1 MDQPTFR
8 SPSAADLPAMA
19 ALAAQCQPDPD
30 RFCMY
35 IGTDAES
42 IAADVAEADRWTDST
57 VVAERDGE
65 LIGWLL
71 AEVDPDMGRLW
82 WWGPFATEALDPIGD
97 QLYTEVRRCLDENF
111 DVAFDEEEACAD
123 DRSVSI
129 PAWCAR
135 HGLES
140 NTASVLLRRNP
151 GPIAVVDDRI
161 RPLVG
166 APPDSESPSESE
178 SDSDEE
184 AARRAVRALHD
195 IAFPGTHTTPAA
207 LVASTHPRSVIEVDG
222 AVVGYVAFEM
232 QSDGSGYIDYLAVD
246 EAQQG
251 QGFGGALV
259 DYACKQMFEAGAAYA
274 HLTVREDNAAARA
287 LYARLGFIE
296 ERLARPFRRGF
307 SLD

>member
-1 MDQPTFR
+1 
-8 SPSAADLPAMA
+8 
-19 ALAAQCQPDPD
+19 
-30 RFCMY
+30 MY
-35 IGTDAES
+35 LGMDAES
-42 IAADVAEADRWTDST
+42 IAADVAEADRWTETT
-57 VVAERDGE
+57 VVAERNGE

-97 QLYTEVRRCLDENF
+97 QLRTEVRRCLAENF

-135 HGLES
+135 HDLVS

-151 GPIAVVDDRI
+151 GPIAADPRV
-161 RPLVG
+161 RPLAG
-166 APPDSESPSESE
+166 STSDPSSKSDPNSTSDPGPNSDPD
-178 SDSDEE
+178 DE
-184 AARRAVRALHD
+184 AARRSVQALHD
-195 IAFPGTHTTPAA
+195 LAFPGTHTTAAA

-222 AVVGYVAFEM
+222 VVVGYVAFEM

-246 EAQQG
+246 EG
-251 QGFGGALV
+251 QRGHGFGGALV
-259 DYACKQMFEAGAAYA
+259 DYACKQMFEAGVTHA

-296 ERLARPFRRGF
+296 ERLVRPYRRGF
-307 SLD
+307 SLS